1 MKIAIFCAFDT
12 PETIEYALATVSYLE
27 KKGHKLDIDN
37 RLIEYISRPIDHSQF
52 EASGTINSNI
62 DFLFSIGGD
71 GTLLR
76 SIPFVKDSKIPI
88 LGINTGRLGFLTS
101 LQKETLNEALD
112 EFFDEK
118 FKLVERSLLSV
129 ALSGTDHA
137 FSNSFS
143 FALNEISINRMN
155 TTSMLSIQTKINEE
169 YLTTYWADGLIIATS
184 TGSTGYSLSSNGPIL
199 TPETKGIILN
209 PIAPH
214 NLNIRPLVVPD
225 EVAIKISVDGRG
237 DGYLMSLDSRLFS
250 VENGSSIT
258 IKKAAFPVFTVE
270 LNGDNYFKTLRN
282 KLFWGQD
289 TRNRQ

>member
-1 MKIAIFCAFDT
+1 M
-12 PETIEYALATVSYLE
+12 
-27 KKGHKLDIDN
+27 
-37 RLIEYISRPIDHSQF
+37 
-52 EASGTINSNI
+52 NI
-62 DFLFSIGGD
+62 
-71 GTLLR
+71 
-76 SIPFVKDSKIPI
+76 
-88 LGINTGRLGFLTS
+88 LTS

-129 ALSGTDHA
+129 ALSDANHA
-137 FSNSFS
+137 LNNSFS

-225 EVAIKISVDGRG
+225 EAAIKIIVDGRG
-237 DGYLMSLDSRLFS
+237 DGHLMSLDSRLFT

>member
-27 KKGHKLDIDN
+27 KKGHELDLDS
-37 RLIEYISRPIDHSQF
+37 RLIEYISKAIDHTQF
-52 EASGTINSNI
+52 EASGTINLDI

-101 LQKETLNEALD
+101 LQKETLNEGLD

-129 ALSGTDHA
+129 ALSDADHA
-137 FSNSFS
+137 LNNSFS
-143 FALNEISINRMN
+143 YALNEISINRMN

-237 DGYLMSLDSRLFS
+237 DGHLMSLDSRLFT

>member
-12 PETIEYALATVSYLE
+12 SATIEYALAAISYLE
-27 KKGHKLDIDN
+27 KKGHRLDLDN
-37 RLIEYISRPIDHSQF
+37 RLIEYISKPIDHAQF
-52 EASGTINSNI
+52 DASGTIDPDI

-76 SIPFVKDSKIPI
+76 SITFVKDSKIPI

-112 EFFDEK
+112 EFFDKK

-129 ALSGTDHA
+129 ELSDTNHVLN
-137 FSNSFS
+137 NSFS

-225 EVAIKISVDGRG
+225 KVSIKISVDGRG
-237 DGYLMSLDSRLFS
+237 EGHLMSLDSRIFT
-250 VENGSSIT
+250 VENGTLIT
-258 IKKAAFPVFTVE
+258 IKKASFPVFTVE
-270 LNGDNYFKTLRN
+270 LIGNNYFKTLRN
-282 KLFWGQD
+282 KLFWGLD

>member
-1 MKIAIFCAFDT
+1 MKIAVFCAFDT
-12 PETIEYALATVSYLE
+12 PATIEYAQETVLYLE
-27 KKGHKLDIDN
+27 KKGHELQLDK
-37 RLIEYISRPIDHSQF
+37 RLIEHISKPIIHKSF
-52 EASGTINSNI
+52 EASGTIDPKT

-101 LQKETLNEALD
+101 LQKESLNEALD

-129 ALSGTDHA
+129 TLSDTDH
-137 FSNSFS
+137 SLNNSFP
-143 FALNEISINRMN
+143 FALNEISINRKN
-155 TTSMLSIQTKINEE
+155 TTSMLSIQTKIDEE
-169 YLTTYWADGLIIATS
+169 YLTTYWADGLIIATP

-225 EVAIKISVDGRG
+225 EATIKISVDGRG
-237 DGYLMSLDSRLFS
+237 DGHLMSLDSRIFTL
-250 VENGSSIT
+250 ENGSSIT
-258 IKKAAFPVFTVE
+258 IKKAAFPVFTIE

>member
-12 PETIEYALATVSYLE
+12 PETIEYALATISYLE

-37 RLIEYISRPIDHSQF
+37 RLIEYISKPIDHTQF
-52 EASGTINSNI
+52 EALGTINSDI

-112 EFFDEK
+112 EFFDKK

-129 ALSGTDHA
+129 VLSDAHHALN
-137 FSNSFS
+137 NSFS

-214 NLNIRPLVVPD
+214 NLNIRPLIVPD
-225 EVAIKISVDGRG
+225 EVAINISVDGRG
-237 DGYLMSLDSRLFS
+237 DGHLMSLDSRLFR

>member
-27 KKGHKLDIDN
+27 KKGHELDLDS
-37 RLIEYISRPIDHSQF
+37 RLIEYISKPIDHTQF
-52 EASGTINSNI
+52 EASGTINLDI

-101 LQKETLNEALD
+101 LQKETLNEGLD

-129 ALSGTDHA
+129 ALSDAGHA
-137 FSNSFS
+137 LNNSFS
-143 FALNEISINRMN
+143 YALNEISINRMN

-237 DGYLMSLDSRLFS
+237 DGHLMSLDSRLFT

>member
-27 KKGHKLDIDN
+27 KKGHELDLDS
-37 RLIEYISRPIDHSQF
+37 RLIEYISKPINHNQF
-52 EASGTINSNI
+52 EASGTINLDI

-129 ALSGTDHA
+129 ALSDADHA
-137 FSNSFS
+137 LNNSFS

-155 TTSMLSIQTKINEE
+155 TTSMLSIHTKINEE

-237 DGYLMSLDSRLFS
+237 DGHLMSLDSRLFT

>member
-27 KKGHKLDIDN
+27 KKGHKLDLDN
-37 RLIEYISRPIDHSQF
+37 RLIEYISRPINHSQF

-129 ALSGTDHA
+129 ALSNTDHA
-137 FSNSFS
+137 LNNSFS

-214 NLNIRPLVVPD
+214 NLNIRPLIVPD
-225 EVAIKISVDGRG
+225 EVAINISVDGRG
-237 DGYLMSLDSRLFS
+237 DGHLMSLDSRLFR

>member
-27 KKGHKLDIDN
+27 KKGHELDLDS
-37 RLIEYISRPIDHSQF
+37 RLIEYISNPINHTQF
-52 EASGTINSNI
+52 EASGTINLDI

-129 ALSGTDHA
+129 ALSDADHA
-137 FSNSFS
+137 LNNSFS

>member
-1 MKIAIFCAFDT
+1 MKIAIFCAFDK

-27 KKGHKLDIDN
+27 KKGHKLDLDN
-37 RLIEYISRPIDHSQF
+37 RLIEYISRPIDHTQF
-52 EASGTINSNI
+52 EASGTINSDI
-62 DFLFSIGGD
+62 DFLFSVWGD

-184 TGSTGYSLSSNGPIL
+184 IGSTGYSLSSNGPIL

-237 DGYLMSLDSRLFS
+237 DGHLMSLDSRLFTL
-250 VENGSSIT
+250 ENGSSIT

-270 LNGDNYFKTLRN
+270 LNGDNYFKTLRK